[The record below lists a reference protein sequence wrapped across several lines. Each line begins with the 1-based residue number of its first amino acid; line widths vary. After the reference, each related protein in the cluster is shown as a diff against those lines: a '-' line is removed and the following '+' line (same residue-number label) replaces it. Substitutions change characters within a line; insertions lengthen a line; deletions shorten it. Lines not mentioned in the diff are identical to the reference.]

1 MPWWT
6 DPDSLTPPVTPE
18 RLLDTLALLFKQDLR
33 QIGPGQW
40 AAAVWHHPVR
50 LSVHDGGPLLHV
62 ESLYGAAVVTGIDSL
77 RAHIQAT
84 NASHWLSSNRLVP
97 TDTGRRILASSW
109 TPLAGGAEEE
119 QLRSTLGTVIGS
131 TVGPLNDLA
140 EERGLPAA
148 DPVDDAAAAA
158 AAWEAFETG
167 LARYEAGRA
176 RYEAALARA
185 GSEGDRPRG
194 QSAGKEV

>member
-18 RLLDTLALLFKQDLR
+18 RILDVLMTLFKQDLR
-33 QIGPGQW
+33 QIGPDRW

-50 LSVHDGGPLLHV
+50 LCVHDDGPLLHV
-62 ESLYGAAVVTGIDSL
+62 ESLYGAVVVTDIDPL
-77 RAHIQAT
+77 RSHIQAT
-84 NASHWLSSNRLVP
+84 NATHWLSSIRLVP

-109 TPLAGGAEEE
+109 TPLTSGAEGE
-119 QLRSTLGTVIGS
+119 QLRRTLGTVIGS

-167 LARYEAGRA
+167 LARYEA
-176 RYEAALARA
+176 ALARA

-194 QSAGKEV
+194 RSAGKEV

>member
-18 RLLDTLALLFKQDLR
+18 RILDVLMTLFKQDLR
-33 QIGPGQW
+33 QIGPDRW
-40 AAAVWHHPVR
+40 AAAVWHHPVH
-50 LSVHDGGPLLHV
+50 LCVHDDGPLLHV
-62 ESLYGAAVVTGIDSL
+62 ESLYGAVVVTDIDPL
-77 RAHIQAT
+77 RSHIQAT
-84 NASHWLSSNRLVP
+84 NATHWLSSIRLVP

-109 TPLAGGAEEE
+109 TPLTSGAEGE
-119 QLRSTLGTVIGS
+119 QLRRTLGTVIGS

-158 AAWEAFETG
+158 SAWEAFETG

-185 GSEGDRPRG
+185 GSEGDRPHGR
-194 QSAGKEV
+194 SAGKEV

>member
-18 RLLDTLALLFKQDLR
+18 RILDVLMTLFKQDLR
-33 QIGPGQW
+33 QIGPDRW

-50 LSVHDGGPLLHV
+50 LCVHDDGPLLHV
-62 ESLYGAAVVTGIDSL
+62 ESLYGAVVVTDIDPL
-77 RAHIQAT
+77 RSHIQAT
-84 NASHWLSSNRLVP
+84 NATHWLSSIRLVP

-109 TPLAGGAEEE
+109 TPLMIGAEEE